1 MDLNGEVVKFLRIIM
16 LNCNDIKLE
25 MRIIPHILLSRMLG
39 WSRYQENLI
48 ITFRPH

>member
-1 MDLNGEVVKFLRIIM
+1 MDLNDDVIKFLLIM

-25 MRIIPHILLSRMLG
+25 MRRILHILLSRMLG

-48 ITFRPH
+48 ITC